1 MKIIIRGNEFVK
13 LSENAKQH
21 MQERVGELEKLFNK
35 SENPCATV
43 FCKGKAL
50 DRNEVSV
57 EITIPMKHLI
67 LRSECSDE
75 TLYGALELAIDKIE
89 KQLLRHKK
97 KVDTMIHK
105 REGIAYAFSDF
116 VEENQEP
123 EEELDEDWICPY
135 CGGIDRDAFE
145 LADSEDER
153 ECPYCGSIVAYERV
167 VTVEYRVKPVKKVAI
182 TKIQ

>member
-21 MQERVGELEKLFNK
+21 IQERVGELEKLFKK

-116 VEENQEP
+116 VEDNQEP
-123 EEELDEDWICPY
+123 EEELEPI
-135 CGGIDRDAFE
+135 
-145 LADSEDER
+145 
-153 ECPYCGSIVAYERV
+153 RV
-167 VTVEYRVKPVKKVAI
+167 KKMLFVPMTVEEAI
-182 TKIQ
+182 TQMDLLDHDFCFYG

>member
-21 MQERVGELEKLFNK
+21 IQERVGELEKLFNK

-97 KVDTMIHK
+97 KVETMIHK

-116 VEENQEP
+116 VEDNQEP
-123 EEELDEDWICPY
+123 EEELEPI
-135 CGGIDRDAFE
+135 
-145 LADSEDER
+145 
-153 ECPYCGSIVAYERV
+153 RV
-167 VTVEYRVKPVKKVAI
+167 KKMLFVPMTVEEAI
-182 TKIQ
+182 TQMDLIDHDFFVFMDESSYKIKVVYVRKDGGYGLIEQE